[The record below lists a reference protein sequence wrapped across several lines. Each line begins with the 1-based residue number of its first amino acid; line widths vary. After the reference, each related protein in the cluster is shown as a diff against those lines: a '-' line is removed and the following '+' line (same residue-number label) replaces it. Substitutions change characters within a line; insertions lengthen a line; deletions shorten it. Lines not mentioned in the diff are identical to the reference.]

1 MSNFFLFFS
10 GGFSTGEKQLL
21 CLARALLRGSRIIVL
36 DEATSAVD
44 DQMEV
49 AIWRLVRTVFADCTV
64 LLIAHRLQ
72 TVLDCDQVI
81 VIRKGEVRDFGF
93 LVEKVLIFGFV

>member
-1 MSNFFLFFS
+1 M
-10 GGFSTGEKQLL
+10 
-21 CLARALLRGSRIIVL
+21 
-36 DEATSAVD
+36 EA
-44 DQMEV
+44 

-81 VIRKGEVRDFGF
+81 VIRKGEVRDLGDGI
-93 LVEKVLIFGFV
+93 LRKVLIFGFLCFLGCGERRSEGAAR